1 MSSFKS
7 FRVERER
14 VTVYEKAVAVG
25 APEEIAKAAELA
37 HARAEAAQR
46 ERENPASVSDARVE
60 TALAKAE
67 ALREEARKTLQNA
80 EAEAAGMLEQA
91 RAEIARL
98 RTEAELD
105 NRRAFE
111 VERERGYTEGMRQ
124 AYEENAARKKQEA
137 AELEK
142 MMTDIR
148 RERVE
153 VIESLRGEII
163 ELVIDIAERVMNL
176 KLEESDEA
184 FLNVLNTE
192 LSKIKQSESVTI
204 SLSTEDYI
212 RYFFGTSDSR
222 EVLGDREVRII
233 ENKSFSPGDCI
244 IESESEIVDCGITGQ
259 LKRIEQMLLD
269 EEEATATDGADQ

>member
-25 APEEIAKAAELA
+25 APEEIARAAELA
-37 HARAEAAQR
+37 RTRAEEAQR
-46 ERENPASVSDARVE
+46 ARENPAAVSDSRVE
-60 TALAKAE
+60 AALAKAE
-67 ALREEARKTLQNA
+67 AMRGEAQSALQAA
-80 EAEAAGMLEQA
+80 EAQASGIIEQA
-91 RAEIARL
+91 RAEAERL
-98 RTEAELD
+98 RAEAELD

-124 AYEENAARKKQEA
+124 AYEENTARKQHEA

-153 VIESLRGEII
+153 VIESLRKEII
-163 ELVIDIAERVMNL
+163 ELVIDIAAQVMNL
-176 KLEESDEA
+176 KLKESDEA
-184 FLNVLNTE
+184 FLNVINTE

-212 RYFFGTSDSR
+212 RYFFGDSGTR

-244 IESESEIVDCGITGQ
+244 IESESEIVDCGIAGQ

-269 EEEATATDGADQ
+269 EEEATASDGADQ